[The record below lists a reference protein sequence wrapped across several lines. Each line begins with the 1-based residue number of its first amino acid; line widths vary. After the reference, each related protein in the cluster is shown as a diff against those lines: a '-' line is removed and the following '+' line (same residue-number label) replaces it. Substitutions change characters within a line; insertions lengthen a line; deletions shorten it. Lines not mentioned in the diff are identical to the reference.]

1 MVWAAEAQ
9 ARGSIQGWGQL
20 VGTAVSELAWET
32 KACPGA
38 PAADKGIRSGTGI
51 TPSPQCR
58 HRISVSCLG
67 NKCCLSALTFIP
79 SKDLVIC
86 AVTGVLSS
94 GSTLPVGHCLL
105 GCGAG

>member
-1 MVWAAEAQ
+1 MLWAAEAQ
-9 ARGSIQGWGQL
+9 SSTQGWGQL

-38 PAADKGIRSGTGI
+38 SAADKGIRSGTGI
-51 TPSPQCR
+51 TPSLQCR
-58 HRISVSCLG
+58 HRIGVSCLG
-67 NKCCLSALTFIP
+67 NKCCRSALTFIP

-86 AVTGVLSS
+86 ALTRVLSS

-105 GCGAG
+105 GCEAAG